1 MTLRAVR
8 TKGDKTAEPANQ
20 ITPWPER
27 IEAGGQRCY
36 GARAVRSLALS
47 LLVLAVALGQGACL
61 VVRPH
66 QRENLARRSMT
77 VDRDRGEARFGQHQT
92 GSREGADGGTG
103 QPGGGCGCN

>member
-1 MTLRAVR
+1 MRL
-8 TKGDKTAEPANQ
+8 PALLLLG
-20 ITPWPER
+20 
-27 IEAGGQRCY
+27 ALGGT
-36 GARAVRSLALS
+36 S
-47 LLVLAVALGQGACL
+47 LLSTGCL

-77 VDRDRGEARFGQHQT
+77 ADRDPGEVRFGQHQT